1 MKINIWGNRGSIPSP
16 SGKTPEGK
24 ERTTHKYGGDTT
36 CIEVIADDGSRHI
49 LDAGSGIRE
58 LGNHYLTTGK
68 NLEANLYI
76 THTHWDH
83 IQGLPFFTP
92 AYIPGN
98 KIAVFGEAKVAN
110 LGGNLAVKSDLENAI
125 LHHSDQ
131 SAYVSGIFSVNGKGI
146 KEVLK
151 DQMAFRNFPAP
162 LDVMKGIEGFYD
174 FMPGSTIYKTDT
186 FQVDTLAVNH
196 PGGCVSYKLTETK
209 PNGNKVI
216 FVNGT
221 DFEPDENGYDVNFT
235 AFMSGANLAYLDAQY
250 EPRDAE
256 EKFRKLN
263 PFMPTW
269 GHSDYKSDL
278 MMATEA
284 GVKHVL
290 LGHHE
295 PKLNDN
301 YHDGLEVRARQE
313 AERQANSKQRVQPV
327 KVELSQQGMSFYL

>member
-24 ERTTHKYGGDTT
+24 ERITHKYGGDTT
-36 CIEVIADDGSRHI
+36 CIEVIADDGSKHI

-68 NLEANLYI
+68 SLEANLYI

-110 LGGNLAVKSDLENAI
+110 LGGNLAVKSDLESAI
-125 LHHSDQ
+125 LQHSDQ
-131 SAYVSGIFSVNGKGI
+131 AAFVSGVFSVNGKGI
-146 KEVLK
+146 KEVLQ

-174 FMPGSTIYKTDT
+174 FMPGATVYKTDT
-186 FQVDTLAVNH
+186 FQVDTLGVNH
-196 PGGCVSYKLTETK
+196 PGGCISYRLTE
-209 PNGNKVI
+209 
-216 FVNGT
+216 
-221 DFEPDENGYDVNFT
+221 
-235 AFMSGANLAYLDAQY
+235 
-250 EPRDAE
+250 
-256 EKFRKLN
+256 EKYARLN
-263 PFMPTW
+263 RFMPTW

-278 MMATEA
+278 IMATEA
-284 GVKHVL
+284 EVKHIL

-301 YHDGLEVRARQE
+301 YHDGLEIRARQE
-313 AERQANSKQRVQPV
+313 AERQADTLQRVKPV
-327 KVELSQQGMSFYL
+327 QVDLSQQGMSFYL